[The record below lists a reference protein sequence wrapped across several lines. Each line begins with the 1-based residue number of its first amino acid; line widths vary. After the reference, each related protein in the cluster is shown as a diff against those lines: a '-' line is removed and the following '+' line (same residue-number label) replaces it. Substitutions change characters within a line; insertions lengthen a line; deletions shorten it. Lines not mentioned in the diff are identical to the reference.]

1 MFGRKKKTPDY
12 PDEGLLDAIRRVAR
26 DEADKRIDAKF
37 YLSEP
42 EISLHRATKAP
53 VETRECG
60 NYATY
65 YEFVDT
71 GRWYAK
77 IDGGRVMGTKID
89 GERIMGNV
97 KLDAASVVDYSTR
110 YEGFASAAAAENAA
124 REWYESKPT
133 VRVK

>member
-12 PDEGLLDAIRRVAR
+12 PDEGLLDAIRRVAQ

-53 VETRECG
+53 VEVQECG
-60 NYATY
+60 YFATY
-65 YEFVDT
+65 YEFVDA
-71 GRWYAK
+71 GRWYA
-77 IDGGRVMGTKID
+77 KID